1 MSLPIAIQLYS
12 LREDASED
20 FFGTLKKVKE
30 LGYDGVEFA
39 GLFDNEPEMVR
50 AFCEEIGLVP
60 LSAHVPFD
68 ALISETDA
76 VIAECRALGCKY
88 VAVPYVTEENRPG
101 AEGFF
106 AAIDAICEV
115 GRACATAGLQLLYH
129 NHDFEFVKVN
139 GEYGLDVIYSE
150 IAPEYLQ
157 TEIDT
162 CWVNVAGEDPAK
174 YVEKYTGRAPVVH
187 LKDFFKKGSGGK
199 LYELIGLD
207 DDSEEAGEETFG
219 FKPVGHGQQD
229 MPSILAACVKAG
241 ASWVVIEQDRPDGD
255 NEPIREAEKSIAYLK
270 SIVW

>member
-39 GLFDNEPEMVR
+39 GLFDNEPEMVK

-60 LSAHVPFD
+60 VSAHMPFE
-68 ALISETDA
+68 ALISDTQNT
-76 VIAECRALGCKY
+76 IAACKTLGCKY
-88 VAVPYVTEENRPG
+88 LVVPYVTEENRPG

-106 AAIDAICEV
+106 AAIDAIREV
-115 GRACATAGLQLLYH
+115 GRAASTAGLQLLYH

-150 IAPEYLQ
+150 IAPEFLQ

-199 LYELIGLD
+199 LYELIGIED
-207 DDSEEAGEETFG
+207 DGEEEEEAFG

-241 ASWVVIEQDRPDGD
+241 AEWVIVEQDRPDGD
-255 NEPIREAEKSIAYLK
+255 NAPMDEAEKSITYLK
-270 SIVW
+270 SITW